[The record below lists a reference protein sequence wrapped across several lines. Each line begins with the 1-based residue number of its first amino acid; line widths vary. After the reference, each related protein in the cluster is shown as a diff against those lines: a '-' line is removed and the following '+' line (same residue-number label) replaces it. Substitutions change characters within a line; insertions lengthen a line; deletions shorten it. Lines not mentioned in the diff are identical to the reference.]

1 MFFQAV
7 GQAAANQVA
16 AVTQSSSIS
25 PVDHLM
31 ALITA
36 VGALGTAA
44 YGLVDSSKGFGGGV
58 SVRGMAYIRASLTPL
73 LPDTAAGAPGTAL
86 SRDAIFETLKS
97 NWINGEDSS
106 DQQAIA
112 KSLIKLRMDAASAAG
127 FAKITG
133 VSPTDLAN
141 IVGKMSDGTALTP
154 AETDTYARFDLV
166 LSTIVGQAY
175 QRADQQYRNTA
186 KLLSV
191 PVSVALA
198 AVAALAMNHWKWS
211 GAHLGIAL
219 VLGLVATPLAPIAK
233 DVSTAVQTAAKAMQA
248 WKS

>member
-1 MFFQAV
+1 
-7 GQAAANQVA
+7 
-16 AVTQSSSIS
+16 
-25 PVDHLM
+25 
-31 ALITA
+31 
-36 VGALGTAA
+36 
-44 YGLVDSSKGFGGGV
+44 
-58 SVRGMAYIRASLTPL
+58 
-73 LPDTAAGAPGTAL
+73 
-86 SRDAIFETLKS
+86 
-97 NWINGEDSS
+97 
-106 DQQAIA
+106 
-112 KSLIKLRMDAASAAG
+112 MDAASAAG

-186 KLLSV
+186 KLFSV

-198 AVAALAMNHWKWS
+198 VVAALAMNHWHLWGS
-211 GAHLGIAL
+211 HLGLAL

-233 DVSTAVQTAAKAMQA
+233 DVSSAVQTAAQA
-248 WKS
+248 VQSWKS

>member
-1 MFFQAV
+1 
-7 GQAAANQVA
+7 
-16 AVTQSSSIS
+16 
-25 PVDHLM
+25 M

-44 YGLVDSSKGFGGGV
+44 YGLVDSSKGLGGGV
-58 SVRGMAYIRASLTPL
+58 SLRGMAYIRTSLTPL

-97 NWINGEDSS
+97 NWINGADSS

-127 FAKITG
+127 FARITG
-133 VSPTDLAN
+133 VSATDLES
-141 IVGKMSDGTALTP
+141 IVGKMSNGTSLTQT
-154 AETDTYARFDLV
+154 ETDTYARFDLV
-166 LSTIVGQAY
+166 LSTIIGQAY

-186 KLLSV
+186 KLLAV
-191 PVSVALA
+191 PVSIALA
-198 AVAALAMNHWKWS
+198 AVAGLAMNHWHPS

-233 DVSTAVQTAAKAMQA
+233 DVSTAVQTAAQA
-248 WKS
+248 VQSWKS